1 MFLCTFFILSCNL
14 LHESTKTFSPFSAY
28 FSPNDIIAEKDLAEA
43 SHSCYC
49 MALHILSSLIP
60 VEYDGEDKEHP
71 PHRVGLPS
79 SKDSYR
85 GKCLDRHLE
94 KPIEHRRENST
105 HRSTTQCRQLP
116 HSLQRPQDGQSV
128 VELRGKDNVHAV
140 GQF

>member
-1 MFLCTFFILSCNL
+1 
-14 LHESTKTFSPFSAY
+14 
-28 FSPNDIIAEKDLAEA
+28 
-43 SHSCYC
+43 
-49 MALHILSSLIP
+49 MALRILSSLIP

-105 HRSTTQCRQLP
+105 HKSTTQCHHSLR
-116 HSLQRPQDGQSV
+116 HSLQRPQDGQQSV